1 MSPLVRGPVFQQEWG
16 PEPGDGCAAAPAA
29 LPGAPPPPKS
39 ASTAEEV
46 VHLTAQ
52 CGAAGADL
60 VSTHYP
66 AGPAPSSTQQAQHD
80 KEGILEKRRQHV
92 GPNVALFFADEPIH
106 AVRGQ
111 GCELFDAEGNS
122 YLDCI
127 NNVSHVGHAHPRVA
141 AAVASQLAIL
151 NTNSRYLSQGLVDY
165 AEQMAALMPSTL
177 EVLYMTVS
185 GSEANDLALRIAHAA
200 ARRAQAEDGD
210 TRPLHI
216 AVMDH
221 AYHGHTSALIDLS
234 PYKFNGPGGE
244 GCPAHVHVLPCPDTY
259 RGTNL
264 DGAAAARA
272 AIAAAK
278 ASGGRLAGF
287 FSESIISCGGQVQL
301 LPAVPQTYHTCLPG
315 LLEHANAPWSAGNH
329 VQRAACSPGALNGRQ
344 GGVFPVARTPLVSHL
359 CAMRPPNHFVHVL
372 ELWESCWAGKHHEK

>member
-287 FSESIISCGGQVQL
+287 FSESIISCGGQVM
-301 LPAVPQTYHTCLPG
+301 LPEGYLAAVYS
-315 LLEHANAPWSAGNH
+315 EM
-329 VQRAACSPGALNGRQ
+329 RAAGAVCVADEVQCGFGRVGRTFWAFELQDVIPDLVTFGKPCGNGFPMAGAQ
-344 GGVFPVARTPLVSHL
+344 GWARLHQT
-359 CAMRPPNHFVHVL
+359 AQ
-372 ELWESCWAGKHHEK
+372 